1 MKLNCLLAGVGGQGT
16 VLASKI
22 LAQSAIDEG
31 CMARTSET
39 IGMAQRGGCVVSHV
53 KIGDDL
59 FSPSIAAG
67 SADLLIGFEPAE
79 AVRNLSFL
87 KPDGC
92 AVVSAKAIKPVTSSL
107 SGDAYTADS
116 MLDYLHGAVSRLVV
130 VDTEALCAQVGNAKT
145 LNIILLGAALG
156 AGLLPFS
163 KQSILRT
170 IQGHLPEKIWAVNRL
185 ALEAGIASQGPNIP
199 DSL

>member
-53 KIGDDL
+53 KIGEDC

-67 SADLLIGFEPAE
+67 GADLLIGFEPAE

-107 SGDAYTADS
+107 SGDAYSSDG
-116 MLDYLHGAVSRLVV
+116 MLAYLKGTVRRLVV
-130 VDTEALCAQVGNAKT
+130 VDTETLCAEVGNAKT

-163 KQSILRT
+163 KETLLRT
-170 IQGHLPEKIWAVNRL
+170 IQGHLPEKIWAVNRR
-185 ALEAGIASQGPNIP
+185 ALEAGIASQPSYI
-199 DSL
+199 SE